1 MSGLNFNDLFAKAE
15 HVDEHDVEN
24 VDDAVLS
31 NADRSGDESP
41 TQVGETVPNAIQAGL
56 SGGEKAEQALKP
68 VPLDG
73 QWEIRLVPLP
83 PSLPADQGCTW
94 CPEGERA
101 APTGVTKGSG
111 APVCESCAA
120 REMGGW
126 GRDGGP
132 VVSVIVEKEAYKPE
146 PSTDQRQAEV
156 DAYWLTQKRGQANA
170 DEALVAE
177 RNPLPGA
184 LSFMTGSQLRD
195 RPIPPFLIDGVMPAV
210 GIGFN
215 YAEEASFKTFVDVVH
230 PALCVAN
237 GTDYFGHKVNLP
249 GLSFIFLGEGG
260 VSFGQRLNAA
270 LLHHRRLGW
279 TDENVL
285 VIDADDLDFRVD
297 LMDKR
302 CVDLVIESIN
312 QVSEAL
318 GVPARWVCFDTVGD
332 FMEGEIE
339 KPQDAKVLV
348 ESLKRIATRCRVFAK
363 YQHHTG
369 WDTTRETGARKQRRS
384 ADLVTRMERDDKDNM
399 TVRVICS
406 KAKHDEPFE
415 TIHAKLVTVPLPDGR
430 TSLAVEE
437 YTVMERGA
445 AELTKD
451 ERFANAAREIAA
463 HLDGVTNKAA
473 FARKLKPEYLRV
485 YGKTSVSEKTLL
497 RRVDELMAQGVITPV
512 ERAEQTFVGPG
523 RASAA

>member
-1 MSGLNFNDLFAKAE
+1 MSGGLNFNDLFAKAE
-15 HVDEHDVEN
+15 YVDEHDAEGAES
-24 VDDAVLS
+24 AVPV
-31 NADRSGDESP
+31 NADRER
-41 TQVGETVPNAIQAGL
+41 
-56 SGGEKAEQALKP
+56 AEQALKP
-68 VPLDG
+68 VDLDG
-73 QWEIRLVPLP
+73 QWEVRLVPLP
-83 PSLPADQGCTW
+83 PNLPADQRCTW
-94 CPEGERA
+94 CPENERA
-101 APTGVTKGSG
+101 TAAGLASGSG

-120 REMGGW
+120 ASLGGRVSEG
-126 GRDGGP
+126 GRVVGVTVEEPVRVGP
-132 VVSVIVEKEAYKPE
+132 SAE
-146 PSTDQRQAEV
+146 QRQAEV
-156 DAYWLTQKRGQANA
+156 DAYWLAQKRGQANA
-170 DEALVAE
+170 DEALLAE

-184 LSFMTGSQLRD
+184 LSFMTGSQLRA

-215 YAEEASFKTFVDVVH
+215 YAEEASFKTFVDVIH

-237 GTDYFGHKVNLP
+237 GSDYFGHKVNLP
-249 GLSFIFLGEGG
+249 GLAFIFLGEGG

-270 LLHHRRLGW
+270 LLHHRQQGW

-285 VIDADDLDFRVD
+285 VIDADNLDFRVD

-451 ERFANAAREIAA
+451 EQFANAAREIAA
-463 HLDGVTNKAA
+463 HLDGVTNKAT

-485 YGKTSVSEKTLL
+485 YGKPSVSEKTLL

-523 RASAA
+523 QAPAA